1 MARAAFKCTKCTRKF
16 SMKAHL
22 ARHMNTIHASPA
34 RRKAAAKK
42 RRRKG
47 GAKRRKVARAPRR
60 AAMRAGAVGAGG
72 ARLLSDMRAY
82 YGELT
87 TQRSSLDAEIGAIET
102 AMSAMG
108 GTAPKRS
115 TRPKARG
122 GTRGPGRPP
131 RAPRAGRAGSLK
143 EAIVNVLSQ
152 RRTPLSPRDLA
163 GAVVRA
169 GYKTKA
175 KDLTKAISNVLP
187 ELKMVKKVGRG
198 MYTV

>member
-1 MARAAFKCTKCTRKF
+1 MARAVFKCTKCTRKF

-42 RRRKG
+42 RRRK
-47 GAKRRKVARAPRR
+47 RRKVARAPRR
-60 AAMRAGAVGAGG
+60 AAMRAGTAGAGG

-87 TQRSSLDAEIGAIET
+87 AQRSSLDAEIGAIET

-108 GTAPKRS
+108 GAAPKRS

-122 GTRGPGRPP
+122 GARRPGRPGRPP
-131 RAPRAGRAGSLK
+131 RAPRAGRTGSLK